1 MYSSKRSGY
10 EVAKIRE
17 LLIAASIDTAKRKR
31 ICYRNRRAHSIA
43 AGERCLV
50 IKNSGG
56 TGGSRNYCAEC
67 AAAILDRAQGDLD
80 ALRHGLS

>member
-1 MYSSKRSGY
+1 M
-10 EVAKIRE
+10 AKVRE

-31 ICYRNRRAHSIA
+31 ICHRNRRGHSIS

-50 IKNSGG
+50 IKNVGG
-56 TGGSRNYCAEC
+56 AGGSKNYCAEC

-80 ALRHGLS
+80 ALRHGLSG